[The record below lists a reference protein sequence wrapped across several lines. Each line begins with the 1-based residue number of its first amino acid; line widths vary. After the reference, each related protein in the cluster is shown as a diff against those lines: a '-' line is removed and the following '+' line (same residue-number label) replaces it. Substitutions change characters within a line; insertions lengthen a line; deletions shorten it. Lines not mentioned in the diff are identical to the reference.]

1 MARWSLRTP
10 ARSFDVT
17 PTHPSLGRRVRYR
30 ADGLVPQLPVAFL
43 VAVVVEV
50 GLRVTTLPRLAS
62 RLGIQ
67 VADDAGHTPGTD
79 AIALP
84 RWTRRRVR
92 AAERVL
98 ARWPFGNTC
107 LRQCLVTGQRLRRL
121 DPVLRIGVRVEDDGS
136 LLAHS
141 WLEVDGV
148 SIDPSAGTFLA
159 FEGH

>member
-1 MARWSLRTP
+1 MTT
-10 ARSFDVT
+10 V
-17 PTHPSLGRRVRYR
+17 HPSLARRVRYR
-30 ADGLVPQLPVAFL
+30 ADSLVPQLPVAFL
-43 VAVVVEV
+43 VAVAVEV
-50 GLRVTTLPRLAS
+50 GLRVMTLPRLAS

-67 VADDAGHTPGTD
+67 VADSGQAPGAGVVV
-79 AIALP
+79 LP

-121 DPVLRIGVRVEDDGS
+121 DPVLRIGVRVENDGS

-148 SIDPSAGTFLA
+148 SIDPSVGTFLP

>member
-1 MARWSLRTP
+1 MTMS
-10 ARSFDVT
+10 S
-17 PTHPSLGRRVRYR
+17 PSLARRVRYR
-30 ADGLVPQLPVAFL
+30 ADSLVPQLPMAL
-43 VAVVVEV
+43 LIAVVVEV

-67 VADDAGHTPGTD
+67 VADETD
-79 AIALP
+79 AATVTDSVVLP

-92 AAERVL
+92 AAERIL
-98 ARWPFGNTC
+98 SRWPFGNTC

-148 SIDPSAGTFLA
+148 SIDPSAGTFLP
-159 FEGH
+159 FKGR